1 MITMINERNGHKEEF
16 KNYQRLYSHLNSHQ
30 SVRRCQTP
38 NQLIDDWFF
47 ACHSRHRVMAFY
59 KFCTMQS
66 KPLKFDYLEMSYD
79 KPNDPV
85 ILPIT
90 PNLDIEKL
98 REDWCQRYCA
108 FHGYKLVE
116 VQDDGGMLHVR
127 KNPHQPSN
135 GESES

>member
-16 KNYQRLYSHLNSHQ
+16 KNYQKLYNHINNHQ
-30 SVRRCQTP
+30 WSIRYEKP
-38 NQLIDDWFF
+38 HHLIDDWFF

-59 KFCTMQS
+59 EFCTMQS

-108 FHGYKLVE
+108 FHGYQLVE
-116 VQDDGGMLHVR
+116 VQDDGGMLHVKR
-127 KNPHQPSN
+127 NPHQPSD
-135 GESES
+135 SEDGS